1 LEQSIVQP
9 VTLFGQSAAQEIP
22 SLKNV
27 PPIPDTPLSLYQ
39 NNLIELHKIEPE
51 LAGAWRARE
60 AHCQKFK
67 DGRAG
72 WLGGELFARVNAMEY
87 DPVLRALESTLGEVS
102 RRRAELYAEHARLKL
117 AAGLTK

>member
-1 LEQSIVQP
+1 
-9 VTLFGQSAAQEIP
+9 VTLFGQTAAQEIP
-22 SLKNV
+22 SLTNV

-39 NNLIELHKIEPE
+39 KNLIELHKIEPE
-51 LAGAWRARE
+51 LTDAWRARE

-87 DPVLRALESTLGEVS
+87 DPVLQALESNLAEVS
-102 RRRAELYAEHARLKL
+102 RRRAALLSEHARLKTL
-117 AAGLTK
+117 AGVK